1 MIRRPPRSTRT
12 DTLFPYTTLFRS
24 FTASPET
31 RVRTLE
37 SRRWAS
43 CKGPHV
49 SSIQLRHSSGNI
61 AAACS
66 LRRLYLPSRLRNCAL
81 SSSDSSALNFR
92 TAATAQYCL
101 ERTERNR
108 KLGVLD
114 RKSGV

>member
-1 MIRRPPRSTRT
+1 MASTSA
-12 DTLFPYTTLFRS
+12 LA

-66 LRRLYLPSRLRNCAL
+66 LRRFYLPSRLRNCAL

-92 TAATAQYCL
+92 TAAGSEEHQSELQSLMRISYDVFCL
-101 ERTERNR
+101 QN
-108 KLGVLD
+108 K
-114 RKSGV
+114 K